1 MCLFPLAR
9 QPGSEPVSL
18 PRLIAIDSRESE
30 ADEPRRGPCAHVS
43 LVVVAVGSDWLARI
57 QPVGG
62 AAIQGLE
69 RDVEGARDMF
79 GFVLA
84 HGENIHELGAL
95 LNKVLDGMTVNH
107 CGHVYL
113 YS

>member
-1 MCLFPLAR
+1 MCLFPFAR
-9 QPGSEPVSL
+9 KPSGEPVSL
-18 PRLIAIDSRESE
+18 PGLRAKNVRE
-30 ADEPRRGPCAHVS
+30 AKANEPRRGPCAHVS